1 MKTNVYIDGLNLY
14 YRAVRGTQYKWLD
27 IAALLKKMCPQNTIC
42 KIKYFTSIV
51 NSRPNDPGQSTRQQ
65 IYLRALRT
73 FPNIEIIEGH
83 FLTSKVRMPLVT
95 PSLKGPNTT
104 EVWRTEKKVLCFR

>member
-27 IAALLKKMCPQNTIC
+27 IDALVKKMCPQNTIC

-51 NSRPNDPGQSTRQQ
+51 SSRPNDPGQSTRQQ

-83 FLTSKVRMPLVT
+83 FLTSKVRMPLVNL
-95 PSLKGPNTT
+95 P
-104 EVWRTEKKVLCFR
+104 RFRGYT

>member
-27 IAALLKKMCPQNTIC
+27 IDALLKKMCPQNIIC

-51 NSRPNDPGQSTRQQ
+51 SSRP
-65 IYLRALRT
+65 IYVKLD
-73 FPNIEIIEGH
+73 
-83 FLTSKVRMPLVT
+83 LVF
-95 PSLKGPNTT
+95 SRLVNC
-104 EVWRTEKKVLCFR
+104 LIH